1 MLGQDNVTYSTNC
14 YIHYIK
20 MHWLLLVMSL
30 PTRNATARMRIWR
43 ALKQAGCAVLRDGV
57 YLLPVGA
64 ATQRVFE
71 TQAQEITATGGSAY
85 LLPLDIG
92 DDEKDAQFRRL
103 FDRADD
109 YTELK
114 RVLDT
119 LRGKLKRGAP
129 ASLARELIQAR
140 KAFEAVA
147 ATDYFPGAARDQLQA
162 LLDEIA
168 QGIEARLNP
177 HEPHAASG
185 KIKRLDATAY
195 QGRLWATR
203 KGLWV
208 DRMASAWLIVRFI
221 DADAKFKWLANPGD
235 CPKKALGFDF
245 DGAAFTHI
253 GQRVTFEV
261 LAASFGLEE
270 DMAVMRIGAIVHYLD
285 VGGVKPPEAAGLE
298 AVLKGL
304 RETAKSD
311 DALLV
316 AVTPVFDGLYVGFKG
331 EKH

>member
-1 MLGQDNVTYSTNC
+1 
-14 YIHYIK
+14 

-43 ALKQAGCAVLRDGV
+43 ALKQAGCATLRDGV
-57 YLLPVGA
+57 YLLPAGA
-64 ATQRVFE
+64 ATQRAFE
-71 TQAQEITATGGSAY
+71 AQAQAISAAGGSAH

-109 YTELK
+109 YAELK
-114 RVLDT
+114 RVLDG
-119 LRGKLKRGAP
+119 LRGKQKRGAV
-129 ASLARELIQAR
+129 AVLVRELAQAR
-140 KAFEAVA
+140 KAFSAVVA
-147 ATDYFPGAARDQLQA
+147 VDYFPGAAHEQLQA

-185 KIKRLDATAY
+185 KIRRLDAAAY

-208 DRMASAWLIVRFI
+208 DRMASAWLIQRFI
-221 DADAKFKWLANPGD
+221 DTEARFKWLAKPAD
-235 CPKKALGFDF
+235 CPKRALGFDF
-245 DGAAFTHI
+245 DGAAFTHV

-270 DMAVMRIGAIVHYLD
+270 DAALMRIGAIVHYLD
-285 VGGVKPPEAAGLE
+285 VGGVMPPEAVGLE

-311 DALLV
+311 DALLES
-316 AVTPVFDGLYVGFKG
+316 AAAVFDGLYAAFGSDI
-331 EKH
+331 